1 MLSVFHSIA
10 VGGVVGSP
18 LMAVGDITGAAIV
31 TGIFGLI
38 QLSYNEYLR
47 RSILRTT
54 AAIQET
60 QVVVDK
66 TETKVKELDRRSD
79 W

>member
-18 LMAVGDITGAAIV
+18 LAAVGDITGAAIV

-47 RSILRTT
+47 RTILKTT
-54 AAIQET
+54 
-60 QVVVDK
+60 VVTDK
-66 TETKVKELDRRSD
+66 TKEKVEQLDRRSD